1 MALSKVPTGKP
12 PANACRYRHLPLGGD
27 LRFDS
32 LHHSVRSM
40 TSHPVIVTSISLAR
54 QSVLYAGILLGWSEA
69 ARMRTGSNAN
79 LRASWQHGRMTTRT
93 ADSMDAT
100 APGRA
105 AVREPGAS
113 EPRNSAAK
121 GRIDLHAV
129 VKSYDSVIA
138 VDHVDLT
145 VAAGSYCCLLGPS
158 GCGKTSTLRMV
169 AGHEEIS
176 AGRISID
183 GLDVGGLTPAERPT
197 AMMFQNYALFPH
209 LNCLDN
215 VAFSLRMRGVPK
227 AERHALALEKL
238 ELVHMDDYRLRM
250 PSQLSGGQQQRVALA
265 RALVTNPSVLLLDE
279 PLSALDP
286 FLRVRMRGELRR
298 LQRDL
303 GITFVHVT
311 HSQQEA
317 MSVADT
323 VVVMDHGRIEQV
335 GPPRTIYN
343 APATSFVA
351 RFVGGHNVL
360 EGRLESASANGFRLR
375 VGADAVIAG
384 AGDAAALGRDGA
396 SVAVRSDLVGI
407 DVGRTGPLP
416 DNALRGR
423 VGDYVLL
430 ARDDYA
436 FQVTASLTKARV
448 HKGNH
453 GGLSSD
459 EVYVPLY
466 ALRL

>member
-1 MALSKVPTGKP
+1 MA
-12 PANACRYRHLPLGGD
+12 H
-27 LRFDS
+27 
-32 LHHSVRSM
+32 
-40 TSHPVIVTSISLAR
+40 
-54 QSVLYAGILLGWSEA
+54 A
-69 ARMRTGSNAN
+69 ADNIEFS
-79 LRASWQHGRMTTRT
+79 
-93 ADSMDAT
+93 
-100 APGRA
+100 APGRPA
-105 AVREPGAS
+105 ARGPVEPARP
-113 EPRNSAAK
+113 ERAAK
-121 GRIDLHAV
+121 GRIELQAV
-129 VKSYDSVIA
+129 VKSYDSVTA

-158 GCGKTSTLRMV
+158 GCGKTSTLRMI

-176 AGRISID
+176 AGRILID
-183 GLDVGGLTPAERPT
+183 GSDVGGLTPADRPT

-215 VAFSLRMRGVPK
+215 VAFSLRMRGVSKP
-227 AERHALALEKL
+227 ARHRMALEKL
-238 ELVHMDDYRLRM
+238 ELVHMDDYRQRM

-343 APATSFVA
+343 SPATSFVA
-351 RFVGGHNVL
+351 RFIGGHNVL
-360 EGRLESASANGFRLR
+360 EGTLDSVSPRGFRLNLAAGG
-375 VGADAVIAG
+375 VVDGSGGAT
-384 AGDAAALGRDGA
+384 AAGRDIA
-396 SVAVRSDLVGI
+396 NVAIRSDLVR
-407 DVGRTGPLP
+407 VHAGRPDPLP
-416 DNALRGR
+416 ANAVPGR
-423 VGDYVLL
+423 VRGIEYHGSIVQIELE
-430 ARDDYA
+430 
-436 FQVTASLTKARV
+436 V
-448 HKGNH
+448 
-453 GGLSSD
+453 GGLAEFTVTVGEKD
-459 EVYVPLY
+459 FYAAPVEVGADVVASWRADAVHL
-466 ALRL
+466 LED

>member
-1 MALSKVPTGKP
+1 MAH
-12 PANACRYRHLPLGGD
+12 A
-27 LRFDS
+27 
-32 LHHSVRSM
+32 
-40 TSHPVIVTSISLAR
+40 
-54 QSVLYAGILLGWSEA
+54 
-69 ARMRTGSNAN
+69 
-79 LRASWQHGRMTTRT
+79 
-93 ADSMDAT
+93 ADSIEMPAS
-100 APGRA
+100 GRSA
-105 AVREPGAS
+105 GRQPEA
-113 EPRNSAAK
+113 SAAPASATK
-121 GRIDLHAV
+121 GCIELHDV
-129 VKSYDSVIA
+129 VKSYGGVTA

-176 AGRISID
+176 AGKILID
-183 GLDVGGLTPAERPT
+183 GQDVGDLTPAQRPT

-215 VAFSLRMRGVPK
+215 VAFSLRMRGMPK
-227 AERHALALEKL
+227 AERHAVALEKL
-238 ELVHMDDYRLRM
+238 ELVHMDDYRRRM

-317 MSVADT
+317 MSVADA

-351 RFVGGHNVL
+351 RFIGGHNVL
-360 EGRLESASANGFRLR
+360 EGSLESAGADGFRLR
-375 VGADAVIAG
+375 VPSGGVVTG
-384 AGDAAALGRDGA
+384 AGNTSSSGRDTA
-396 SVAVRSDLVGI
+396 SVAIRSDLVRLGE
-407 DVGRTGPLP
+407 GRSEVLP
-416 DNALRGR
+416 DNAVPGR
-423 VGDYVLL
+423 VRGVEYHGSIVQVELEVGDVGEFTVTLGEKDFYAAPVEVGSDVVASWRTDAVHLL
-430 ARDDYA
+430 GD
-436 FQVTASLTKARV
+436 
-448 HKGNH
+448 
-453 GGLSSD
+453 
-459 EVYVPLY
+459 
-466 ALRL
+466 

>member
-1 MALSKVPTGKP
+1 MSTAGNLDVRGRSGLDAGAPTARDS
-12 PANACRYRHLPLGGD
+12 PASSTTGRIE
-27 LRFDS
+27 LR
-32 LHHSVRSM
+32 
-40 TSHPVIVTSISLAR
+40 
-54 QSVLYAGILLGWSEA
+54 G
-69 ARMRTGSNAN
+69 
-79 LRASWQHGRMTTRT
+79 
-93 ADSMDAT
+93 
-100 APGRA
+100 
-105 AVREPGAS
+105 
-113 EPRNSAAK
+113 AAK
-121 GRIDLHAV
+121 
-129 VKSYDSVIA
+129 SYGTVAA

-176 AGRISID
+176 AGRILID
-183 GLDVGGLTPAERPT
+183 GRDVGGLTPAERPT

-215 VAFSLRMRGVPK
+215 VAFSLRMRGMPK
-227 AERHALALEKL
+227 AERHAAALEKL
-238 ELVHMDDYRLRM
+238 ELVDMGDYRQRM

-317 MSVADT
+317 MSVADA

-351 RFVGGHNVL
+351 RFIGGHNVL
-360 EGRLESASANGFRLR
+360 EGRLEPAARDGFRLE
-375 VGADAVIAG
+375 VPAGGVVAG
-384 AGDAAALGRDGA
+384 AGVASGSDHGRDTA
-396 SVAVRSDLVGI
+396 SVAIRSDLVRI
-407 DVGRTGPLP
+407 REDRPNVLP
-416 DNALRGR
+416 VNALPGR
-423 VGDYVLL
+423 VRGIEYHGSTVQIELEVGSVREFLVSVSEQEFYAAPVEPGSAVVASWSTDAVHLL
-430 ARDDYA
+430 R
-436 FQVTASLTKARV
+436 
-448 HKGNH
+448 
-453 GGLSSD
+453 
-459 EVYVPLY
+459 E
-466 ALRL
+466 

>member
-1 MALSKVPTGKP
+1 M
-12 PANACRYRHLPLGGD
+12 
-27 LRFDS
+27 
-32 LHHSVRSM
+32 
-40 TSHPVIVTSISLAR
+40 
-54 QSVLYAGILLGWSEA
+54 Q
-69 ARMRTGSNAN
+69 
-79 LRASWQHGRMTTRT
+79 
-93 ADSMDAT
+93 
-100 APGRA
+100 
-105 AVREPGAS
+105 
-113 EPRNSAAK
+113 
-121 GRIDLHAV
+121 GRIELDNV
-129 VKSYDSVIA
+129 VKSYGGVTA
-138 VDHVDLT
+138 VDRVDLV

-176 AGRISID
+176 AGRVSID
-183 GLDVGGLTPAERPT
+183 GLDVGRLTPAERPT

-227 AERHALALEKL
+227 AQRHAITLEKL
-238 ELVHMDDYRLRM
+238 ELVRMDDYRQRM

-343 APATSFVA
+343 SPATSFVA
-351 RFVGGHNVL
+351 RFIGGHNVL
-360 EGRLESASANGFRLR
+360 EGRLESASADGFRMR
-375 VGADAVIAG
+375 IGPGAVVSG
-384 AGDAAALGRDGA
+384 AGDATGRGGDSA
-396 SVAVRSDLVGI
+396 SVAVRSDLVRI
-407 DVGRTGPLP
+407 DGSRSDPLP
-416 DNALRGR
+416 DNAIPGR
-423 VGDYVLL
+423 VSAVEYHGALVQIELEVDGAPEFSVTVGEKEFYAEPAEVGSGVVVSWSTDAVHLL
-430 ARDDYA
+430 
-436 FQVTASLTKARV
+436 
-448 HKGNH
+448 GI
-453 GGLSSD
+453 
-459 EVYVPLY
+459 
-466 ALRL
+466 

>member
-1 MALSKVPTGKP
+1 
-12 PANACRYRHLPLGGD
+12 
-27 LRFDS
+27 
-32 LHHSVRSM
+32 M
-40 TSHPVIVTSISLAR
+40 TH
-54 QSVLYAGILLGWSEA
+54 
-69 ARMRTGSNAN
+69 
-79 LRASWQHGRMTTRT
+79 T

-100 APGRA
+100 APDPA
-105 AVREPGAS
+105 AVREPAAS
-113 EPRNSAAK
+113 GLREAEAK
-121 GRIDLHAV
+121 GRIELHGV
-129 VKSYDSVIA
+129 VKSYDAVTA

-176 AGRISID
+176 AGRILID
-183 GLDVGGLTPAERPT
+183 GHDVGGLTPAQRPT

-215 VAFSLRMRGVPK
+215 VAFSLRMQGVPK
-227 AERHALALEKL
+227 PERHRSALEKL
-238 ELVHMDDYRLRM
+238 ELVHMDDYRQRM

-317 MSVADT
+317 MSVADA

-343 APATSFVA
+343 APSTSFVA
-351 RFVGGHNVL
+351 RFIGGHNVL
-360 EGRLESASANGFRLR
+360 AGRLESAASDGFRLR
-375 VGADAVIAG
+375 VPAGGVVTGAGEAG
-384 AGDAAALGRDGA
+384 APGRDTA
-396 SVAVRSDLVGI
+396 NVAIRSDLIGLRSGQS
-407 DVGRTGPLP
+407 DSLP
-416 DNALRGR
+416 DNAVPGR
-423 VGDYVLL
+423 VRGVEYHGSMVQIELEVGGVGEFTVTLGEKDFYAAPVEVGSDVVASWRTDAVHLLGD
-430 ARDDYA
+430 
-436 FQVTASLTKARV
+436 
-448 HKGNH
+448 
-453 GGLSSD
+453 
-459 EVYVPLY
+459 
-466 ALRL
+466 